1 MLYLTNSQILPNIK
15 CTINTTTSNSTIV
28 ASTNLNV
35 VNNTLINLYNISQIN
50 SVSTGSEIVIS
61 GLANPSVIYPTFN
74 ISSGFQIAIILFDGV
89 RSVGKEQYLVNFSSI
104 SQQNQYSY
112 IPNSVSMVQSSLI
125 PIFSSIPSLTL
136 TLTNTN
142 KSKYY
147 NNMGPTTYLI
157 SLPANF
163 TCAETNNTS
172 RSMNITSQSFISDF
186 NVTLTNCRIG
196 FMISS
201 SAKVNINETMSTNNV
216 SLLSPSTYTSSILGL
231 YCNDYC

>member
-1 MLYLTNSQILPNIK
+1 M
-15 CTINTTTSNSTIV
+15 

-35 VNNTLINLYNISQIN
+35 INNTLINIFNITQIN
-50 SVSTGSEIVIS
+50 SVSTGSEVVIS
-61 GLANPSVIYPTFN
+61 GLANPSVTYPTSN

-89 RSVGKEQYLVNFSSI
+89 RSVGKEQYVVNFSSI

-112 IPNSVSMVQSSLI
+112 ITNSVSVTQSSRI

-163 TCAETNNTS
+163 TCTETNNTS

-186 NVTLTNCRIG
+186 TVTLTNCNIG

-201 SAKVNINETMSTNNV
+201 SANVNIN
-216 SLLSPSTYTSSILGL
+216 
-231 YCNDYC
+231 